1 MDSEEGQLTV
11 LQTLELMIEQHVQD
25 FRPYVLSDLEEK
37 AKVNFAIPEIA
48 EGYSLHF
55 KAFIMTILHRI
66 LSGYCN
72 IFSQWNH

>member
-37 AKVNFAIPEIA
+37 AKVSRAI
-48 EGYSLHF
+48 SW
-55 KAFIMTILHRI
+55 K
-66 LSGYCN
+66 
-72 IFSQWNH
+72 